1 VINNIL
7 LRGALMSFFTED
19 QEKRENIL
27 LKIPT
32 INAAPK
38 DFKALHTLW
47 QTANKYN
54 VDVEFDFSDCH
65 FLKPNAVA
73 FLGGLAHLI
82 IKRTGRPIF
91 KWDTIRE
98 KILTN
103 LRQCGFAHSFGDKR
117 DQWEGNSIPYREDK
131 IKSEDEF
138 ANYLSN
144 LWLGRGW
151 VHVSQRLKDE
161 IVGRM
166 IEIYINAFEHAESNI
181 GVFTCGQHFPKVQ
194 TLLLSVVDFGLGIP
208 ANVRRFFK
216 KQNLEWADQISASSC
231 IQWAFKQG
239 TTTKP
244 NGTGRGLG
252 LDLLK
257 DFIQKNHGK
266 LEVYSHE
273 GYACIS
279 QGREVYKDLNS
290 YFEGTIFHITLKCD
304 EKYYFLADENLK
316 MPLF

>member
-1 VINNIL
+1 MFL
-7 LRGALMSFFTED
+7 FTED
-19 QEKRENIL
+19 KTIQHEKIV

-32 INAAPK
+32 INDHPCHFQ
-38 DFKALHTLW
+38 DLFKLW
-47 QTANKYN
+47 GNANKYSA
-54 VDVEFDFSDCH
+54 DVEFEFSNCS
-65 FLKPNAVA
+65 FLRPNAVA
-73 FLGGLAHLI
+73 FLGGLARLI
-82 IKRTGRPIF
+82 ESRGGRTIF
-91 KWDTIRE
+91 KWDTIGER
-98 KILTN
+98 ILTN
-103 LRQCGFAHSFGDKR
+103 LKQCGFAHSFGDKR
-117 DQWEGNSIPYREDK
+117 DHWEGNSIPYREDK
-131 IKSEDEF
+131 NKSEDEF

-151 VHVSQRLKDE
+151 VHVSEKLKDE

-194 TLLLSVVDFGLGIP
+194 TLLLSVIDFGIGIS
-208 ANVRRFFK
+208 ANVRRFS
-216 KQNLEWADQISASSC
+216 KQQKHLLSEHLPASSC
-231 IQWAFKQG
+231 LKWAFQRG

-257 DFIQKNHGK
+257 EFVQKNHGK

-273 GYACIS
+273 GYACIDHKH
-279 QGREVYKDLNS
+279 EVYKEIEK

-304 EKYYFLADENLK
+304 EKIYFLAEEKLNIPK
-316 MPLF
+316 F